1 MELLDHNLQMSKS
14 NNAIGI
20 LGGSFDPPHVG
31 HLKIS
36 RISLKKLTSFLKIIL
51 KLQKK

>member
-1 MELLDHNLQMSKS
+1 MELLDHNLKMSKS
-14 NNAIGI
+14 NNTIGI

-36 RISLKKLTSFLKIIL
+36 RISLKKLINFLKTSL
-51 KLQKK
+51 K